1 MKRSILVVDDDHDV
15 VEVLVALLDEEGY
28 RVRYAFDGQ
37 AALRAIAHTAPDLVL
52 ADVMMPQVDG
62 VSLARHLRVL
72 GWTMPVVLMSAVYA
86 YVDVPSLHFIAK
98 PFDLDDLLGVITR
111 VLQDRAAQE
120 AAGEA
125 PPFRTSKRP
134 RAGRPRPSS
143 LAVDHGGE
151 YRGPKDRHRAFNR
164 SS

>member
-1 MKRSILVVDDDHDV
+1 MERSILVVDDDHDV
-15 VEVLVALLDEEGY
+15 VEVLVELLDEEGY

-37 AALRAIAHTAPDLVL
+37 AALRAITHNAPDLVL

-62 VSLARHLRVL
+62 VSLVHQLRTQ
-72 GWTMPVVLMSAVYA
+72 GWTMPVVLMSAVYD

-98 PFDLDDLLGVITR
+98 PFDLDELLRVITR

-125 PPFRTSKRP
+125 PPFRTSEQP
-134 RAGRPRPSS
+134 CA
-143 LAVDHGGE
+143 
-151 YRGPKDRHRAFNR
+151 
-164 SS
+164 